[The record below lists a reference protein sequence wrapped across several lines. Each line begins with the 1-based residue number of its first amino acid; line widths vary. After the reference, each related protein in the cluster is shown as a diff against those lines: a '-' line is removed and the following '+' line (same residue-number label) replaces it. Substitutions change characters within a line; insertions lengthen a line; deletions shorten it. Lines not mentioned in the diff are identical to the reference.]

1 MMQKLLL
8 GLLLAGV
15 TVVAAAETVYKWV
28 DSRGQIYYTD
38 LPPSQADARVL
49 GVFHQTVG
57 VVEEE
62 AEDGDEAGGEGD
74 AAAAAEPA
82 TLPAPSDTVA
92 SVRADV
98 EKARST
104 QCKEAQER
112 YQRYIESRRLFRQT
126 PDGQR
131 QYLSDQELTEARI
144 KAKQAVDDYCG

>member
-15 TVVAAAETVYKWV
+15 TAVATAETVYKWV

-62 AEDGDEAGGEGD
+62 AENSDQAGGEGD